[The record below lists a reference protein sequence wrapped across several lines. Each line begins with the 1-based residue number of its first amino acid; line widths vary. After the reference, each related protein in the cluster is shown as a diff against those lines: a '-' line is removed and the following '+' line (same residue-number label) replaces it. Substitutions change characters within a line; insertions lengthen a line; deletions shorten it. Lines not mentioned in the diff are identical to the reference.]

1 MQLLLWMNGWASI
14 TVSQLLGAFLIRL
27 FLHDCNIFS
36 PLVPSLKLI
45 CAPLVWDQGL
55 GAITLSRGCLAFA
68 SGIIAVWFG
77 GFRENMFMFC

>member
-1 MQLLLWMNGWASI
+1 MQLMLWMNGWASI
-14 TVSQLLGAFLIRL
+14 TVSQDLFYKIISSRMQHLLPPAP
-27 FLHDCNIFS
+27 
-36 PLVPSLKLI
+36 PLQLI